1 MERNSSGALR
11 APGAFGA
18 SGTSDHHATL
28 SSCSLQITPVLR
40 PQHRTRPPAAPA
52 PPAPLPLF
60 SACKSVAV
68 LGQAMRVCLLAAVL
82 RPSAAAP
89 LAALPAPLSAAFC
102 AHFGRTAVLLNP
114 ASLAGDEASAARYTP
129 QRKLQLDSNL
139 IQLDSTLISTNSDL
153 TQSLPQKGVR
163 DLNHDHAKKTPE
175 RPCSTLIFG
184 HELGRFVSR
193 HICS

>member
-18 SGTSDHHATL
+18 SGTSDPHATL
-28 SSCSLQITPVLR
+28 SSCSLHITHVCWLPSVLR
-40 PQHRTRPPAAPA
+40 PSVLRPSAAAPLTTRPPAAPA

-68 LGQAMRVCLLAAVL
+68 LGQAMRVCSLAAVL

-89 LAALPAPLSAAFC
+89 LAARPPAAPAPPAPLSAAF
-102 AHFGRTAVLLNP
+102 GRTAGLPNP
-114 ASLAGDEASAARYTP
+114 ASLAGDDASAACYTP

-139 IQLDSTLISTNSDL
+139 IQLDSTLISTNHLIGLRASTGRCSGL
-153 TQSLPQKGVR
+153 GSVR
-163 DLNHDHAKKTPE
+163 E
-175 RPCSTLIFG
+175 VI
-184 HELGRFVSR
+184 
-193 HICS
+193 